1 MRLAGGE
8 GVCERGGVDV
18 AVARRVEPRLDVIHV
33 EQRVKATDLVRPDE
47 PRQRLQP
54 STTQGTTVYRKL

>member
-8 GVCERGGVDV
+8 GVCKRGGVDV

>member
-47 PRQRLQP
+47 PR
-54 STTQGTTVYRKL
+54 